1 MCVLARMQVVD
12 GSLSV
17 VKAAEAYGSQ
27 ARRGC
32 GVGRG
37 SREQA
42 ISESHIISPFT
53 LLHVSQNGET
63 ARTLMITDCG
73 EVQPEEK

>member
-1 MCVLARMQVVD
+1 
-12 GSLSV
+12 
-17 VKAAEAYGSQ
+17 
-27 ARRGC
+27 
-32 GVGRG
+32 
-37 SREQA
+37 
-42 ISESHIISPFT
+42 